1 MLAASIQSSSG
12 IEVFYKTLRT
22 DVNTNFDD
30 IGWVPYNTTGLADVI
45 PSTSK
50 DETDFKDY
58 LYTVDSLPEFIA
70 FAVKIVMK
78 SSNSAQVPLIKD
90 FRTISLAL

>member
-1 MLAASIQSSSG
+1 
-12 IEVFYKTLRT
+12 
-22 DVNTNFDD
+22 
-30 IGWVPYNTTGLADVI
+30 VI